1 MRVETKTFTVYI
13 ISQEEHEWLEE
24 AGLWDLLLNRLNR
37 NERIEIE

>member
-13 ISQEEHEWLEE
+13 ISQEEHTLLEE
-24 AGLWDLLLNRLNR
+24 AGLFDLLLRRLNR